1 MANNFYVY
9 THTRADTNQVFY
21 IGKGKGDRSK
31 NVQARGRYWK
41 NVYNKAGGMSV
52 DYIVKDVDE
61 EFAFMV
67 EIECIDL
74 YRERGYKLANIGTG
88 GAGAAGR
95 IVSEDTRRRIGLA
108 NSKTPKARG
117 ESHGMYGK
125 KHTQESLQKMSLAR
139 KGKYIGEKHP
149 MFGKKATE
157 EEKKRMSERMKGRFA
172 GKDNPFY
179 GKKHTPEVIAKI
191 IATHTGRRYGEESRQ
206 RRSVAAL
213 NSAEIMKRCKKVT
226 CIDTGIQYDSLS
238 KASEAMNLH
247 RQCIRMVCNGDLK
260 KTGGYKFKWSDK

>member
-1 MANNFYVY
+1 MSSDFYVY

-31 NVQARGRYWK
+31 NVQSRGRYWK

-67 EIECIDL
+67 EIECIEL
-74 YRERGYKLANIGTG
+74 YRDLGCKLANITNGGTG
-88 GAGAAGR
+88 ATGR

-125 KHTQESLQKMSLAR
+125 NHTQESLKKMSLAR
-139 KGKYIGEKHP
+139 KGKYTGENHP
-149 MFGKKATE
+149 MFGKKVSE
-157 EEKKRMSERMKGRFA
+157 EELKRMSERMKGRYV

-179 GKKHTPEVIAKI
+179 GKTHSQETRAKI
-191 IATHTGRRYGEESRQ
+191 SKANFGRVCSEEAKENHRKG
-206 RRSVAAL
+206 AL
-213 NSAEIMKRCKKVT
+213 NSAEVMKRCKKVT

>member
-67 EIECIDL
+67 EIECIEL
-74 YRERGYKLANIGTG
+74 YRDLGCKLANITNGGT
-88 GAGAAGR
+88 GAAGR

-125 KHTQESLQKMSLAR
+125 NHTQESLQKMSLAR

-149 MFGKKATE
+149 MFGKSHSADTIAKIS
-157 EEKKRMSERMKGRFA
+157 KSKQGIGV

-179 GKKHTPEVIAKI
+179 GKTHSQETKAKI
-191 IATHTGRRYGEESRQ
+191 SQAGLGRVCSEEARKNHKT
-206 RRSVAAL
+206 AAL

-238 KASEAMNLH
+238 KAAEAMNLH
-247 RQCIRMVCNGDLK
+247 RQCIRMACNGDLK